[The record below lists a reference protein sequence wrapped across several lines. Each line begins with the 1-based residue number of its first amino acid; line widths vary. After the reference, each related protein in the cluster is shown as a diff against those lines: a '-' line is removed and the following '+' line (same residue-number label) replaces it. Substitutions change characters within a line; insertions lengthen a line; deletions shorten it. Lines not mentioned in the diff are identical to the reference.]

1 MPKRPAPLRRN
12 QLRRTRND
20 LLAAAARLLQEGRT
34 PDMDQVAAEAM
45 VSRATAYRYFPSIES
60 LLIEAPLEGIMPDP
74 ARLFGPADADGRASI
89 QDPAERV
96 DRAEAALHDAC
107 YRNELQLRLMLAAS
121 LERALDVQRAGSRG
135 GGERRADRLP
145 VRQNRRTPLIEAA
158 LAPARRRMS
167 RPVYERLCAALALV
181 FGTESM
187 IVFEDVLGLDEKT
200 ARRVKSWTVRALVAA
215 ALAESSPRRVRRSRG
230 PE

>member
-12 QLRRTRND
+12 QQRRTRND

-34 PDMDQVAAEAM
+34 PDMERVAAEAM

-60 LLIEAPLEGIMPDP
+60 LLIEAPLDGIMPDP
-74 ARLFGPADADGRASI
+74 VRLFGRDDADGRAAI

-107 YRNELQLRLMLAAS
+107 YRNESQLRVMLAAS
-121 LERALDVQRAGSRG
+121 LERALGAERAGSRRG
-135 GGERRADRLP
+135 KKKRADRLP

-158 LAPARRRMS
+158 LAPARRRLS
-167 RPVYERLCAALALV
+167 AEAYSRLCAALALV

-200 ARRVKSWTVRALVAA
+200 ARRIKSWTVRALVAA
-215 ALAESSPRRVRRSRG
+215 ALAESTPRRTRRSRG
-230 PE
+230 QE